1 MRRPSWRER
10 GGALVLLAA
19 AVAGP
24 PLIGEPYVT
33 HLMVLG
39 SLSAVLAVGLN
50 VALGFAG
57 LFSFAQGAFYGIGAY
72 VSTLLVMRAGVPVWT
87 GFVGAGVA
95 AGLAGLL
102 LGLCTIRLGGHYLA
116 IATFAFQEIVILVIR
131 NWDSLTKGPQGITG
145 VPGPPPLALPGLAPV
160 HFQTELSYYYLVLA
174 LLVAALA
181 FVGRLRR
188 SEIGL
193 DLLAV
198 RDDELAAR
206 ALGVR
211 AVRLKIFAFT
221 ASALLAGLAGS
232 LFAHYVRNVSPESF
246 AVATSFAVVV
256 AVLVGGVATVLG
268 PALGAIVLTFLPEYL
283 RVFQDYRFTIYGA
296 LLIVVIIAMPNG
308 MAGAVGTLG
317 RALSLGRRE
326 GRPWDG
332 RVTQ

>member
-1 MRRPSWRER
+1 MSRPSWLRR
-10 GGALVLLAA
+10 SGWLALLAA
-19 AVAGP
+19 AAAGP
-24 PLIGEPYVT
+24 PLIGQPYVT

-72 VSTLLVMRAGVPVWT
+72 ASALLVMETGVSVWT
-87 GFVGAGVA
+87 GFVAAGLA
-95 AGLAGLL
+95 AGLAGFL

-131 NWDSLTKGPQGITG
+131 DWDSLTKGPQGITG
-145 VPGPPPLALPGLAPV
+145 VPGPPPLALPGLPLV
-160 HFQTELSYYYLVLA
+160 QFRTELSYYYLALA
-174 LLVAALA
+174 LLTVAVA
-181 FVGRLRR
+181 FAARVRR

-193 DLLAV
+193 ELLAV

-211 AVRLKIFAFT
+211 AVQLKIFAFT
-221 ASALLAGLAGS
+221 VSAVLAGLAGS

-246 AVATSFAVVV
+246 SVATSFAVVV
-256 AVLVGGVATVLG
+256 AVLVGGVATILG
-268 PALGAIVLTFLPEYL
+268 PALGAIALTFLPEYL

-308 MAGAVGTLG
+308 MAGAVRAVTRLLG
-317 RALSLGRRE
+317 LRAE
-326 GRPWDG
+326 EARP
-332 RVTQ
+332 